1 MRNKSTRIVLGVLL
15 LILLAIYIG
24 GTAAARTNGAEFEQ
38 LAEERRKAAEA
49 TPVPTVEAPA
59 DVPEETAVPVETPE
73 PTPEPVEN
81 SLPDV
86 DLTSWEFILA
96 NPTHDIG
103 TYEPPIDYI
112 EGIPLDSRII
122 EPMREFVAAAR
133 AEGLSVYLSS
143 GYRTY
148 SEQTYLFNRKIG
160 QGYSEEVAATIVARP
175 GTSEHQTGLACDIT
189 DQYYELKDS
198 SLEQTA
204 TYKWM
209 YQHCQEYGFIVRFP
223 TDKKDITGIIYEP
236 WHFRYV
242 GIEAATY
249 IMENGLC
256 LEEFLDLYQDQSA
269 SSAVQ

>member
-1 MRNKSTRIVLGVLL
+1 MKGSKAIRIVLGVLL
-15 LILLAIYIG
+15 LILLAIYLYMTG
-24 GTAAARTNGAEFEQ
+24 SARANGDEFDR
-38 LAEERRKAAEA
+38 LVEERKNAAIA
-49 TPVPTVEAPA
+49 TPSPEPA
-59 DVPEETAVPVETPE
+59 EPSVQPEESAAPVETPE
-73 PTPEPVEN
+73 PSPEPAEN

-86 DLTSWEFILA
+86 DITSWEFLLA
-96 NPTHDIG
+96 NPTHPIG
-103 TYEPPIDYI
+103 EYTPQTETI
-112 EGIPLDSRII
+112 EGQQLDYRII

-148 SEQTYLFNRKIG
+148 ADQNYLFNRKIG
-160 QGYSEEVAATIVARP
+160 QGYSEEDAAKIVARP

-209 YQHCQEYGFIVRFP
+209 CQHCHEYGFIVRY
-223 TDKKDITGIIYEP
+223 TNDKKDITGIIYEP

-242 GIEAATY
+242 GVEAATY

-256 LEEFLDLYQDQSA
+256 LEEFLELYQGGGSLE
-269 SSAVQ
+269 